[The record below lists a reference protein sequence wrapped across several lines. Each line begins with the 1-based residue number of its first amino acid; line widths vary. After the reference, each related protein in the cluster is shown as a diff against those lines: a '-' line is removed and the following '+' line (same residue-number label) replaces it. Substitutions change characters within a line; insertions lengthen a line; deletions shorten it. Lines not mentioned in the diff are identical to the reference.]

1 MIRRAFDPVVDERT
15 RVLILGSLPGE
26 ASLAAGQ
33 YYAHPRNAFW
43 PLMDGVTGQPISRM
57 AYADRL
63 TALQSVGIGLWDVIA
78 SAERNGSLD
87 SAIRSA
93 EAADLRGLVSRL
105 PSLQCI
111 AFNGGTA
118 ARLGSR
124 ILQASIGDILLI
136 DLPSSSPAYARPLG
150 TKLERWEQLRPFVH
164 SGNSHAVTC
173 RAVKPQV

>member
-43 PLMDGVTGQPISRM
+43 PLMDAVTGRGISSL

-63 TALQSVGIGLWDVIA
+63 LALRSKGIGLWDVIA
-78 SAERNGSLD
+78 SAERSGSLD
-87 SAIRSA
+87 SAIRSP
-93 EAADLRGLVSRL
+93 EAADLRGLVLSL
-105 PSLQCI
+105 PVLQCV

-118 ARLGSR
+118 ARHGLR
-124 ILQASIGDILLI
+124 ILQNEARRLTLMT
-136 DLPSSSPAYARPLG
+136 LPSSSPAHARPLA
-150 TKLERWEQLRPFVH
+150 TKVVAWEKLITVLH
-164 SGNSHAVTC
+164 
-173 RAVKPQV
+173 